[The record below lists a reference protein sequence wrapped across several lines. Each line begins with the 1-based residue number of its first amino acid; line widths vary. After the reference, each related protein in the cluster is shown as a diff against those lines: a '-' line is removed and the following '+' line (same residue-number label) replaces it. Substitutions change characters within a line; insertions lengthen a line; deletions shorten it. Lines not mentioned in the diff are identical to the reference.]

1 MARKKKVQEGQSA
14 VSEIPTVEMVS
25 KKRNKVKVKTEV
37 IEISED
43 EPEQTISEDLD
54 FSLAEDDSPL
64 ATNYTVEEILARL
77 GSSDESM
84 DDGEPS
90 SDDIFD
96 QFDRDLEAKGL
107 GDDYFR
113 KLDDELKEMKLEREI
128 HDFEIDKMLN
138 EED

>member
-1 MARKKKVQEGQSA
+1 MTRKKKVQEEQPVASK
-14 VSEIPTVEMVS
+14 VPTVELVA

-54 FSLAEDDSPL
+54 FSLTENCSSLTID
-64 ATNYTVEEILARL
+64 EILARMD
-77 GSSDESM
+77 SSGNYVEDDEPIS
-84 DDGEPS
+84 DG
-90 SDDIFD
+90 ILD
-96 QFDRDLEAKGL
+96 QFDRNLEAKGL

-113 KLDDELKEMKLEREI
+113 KMDDELKEMKLEREI
-128 HDFEIDKMLN
+128 HDFEVDKILN

>member
-1 MARKKKVQEGQSA
+1 MTRKKKVQEEQPVASK
-14 VSEIPTVEMVS
+14 VPTVELVA

-54 FSLAEDDSPL
+54 FSLTENSSSLTID
-64 ATNYTVEEILARL
+64 EILARM
-77 GSSDESM
+77 GRSGESM
-84 DDGEPS
+84 DDDES
-90 SDDIFD
+90 VSDDILD

-113 KLDDELKEMKLEREI
+113 KMDDELKEMKLEREI
-128 HDFEIDKMLN
+128 HDFEVDKILN

>member
-1 MARKKKVQEGQSA
+1 MTRKKKVQEEQPVASK
-14 VSEIPTVEMVS
+14 VPTVELVA

-54 FSLAEDDSPL
+54 FSLTENCSSLTID
-64 ATNYTVEEILARL
+64 EILARMD
-77 GSSDESM
+77 SSGNYVEDDEPIS
-84 DDGEPS
+84 DG
-90 SDDIFD
+90 ILD
-96 QFDRDLEAKGL
+96 QFDRNLEAKGL

-113 KLDDELKEMKLEREI
+113 KMDDELKKMKLEREI
-128 HDFEIDKMLN
+128 HDFEVDKILN